1 MNTPQRLL
9 LWIFL
14 LVSALPVAAQTKP
27 APAQLQTQLQ
37 VQGSEIMFTT
47 RQLGVPVDGK
57 FTRFGAQITLDPRS
71 PQTGNVAFNIDT
83 ASARFGAAEIDAEVP
98 KAIWLNVAQ
107 FAQATFQSTSIK
119 AAGPGKFE
127 VTGRLNIKGSSRD
140 ITVPVSLTQSGN
152 TSTASGSFTIKR
164 LDFKVGE
171 AEWADT
177 SMLANDVI
185 VKFKL
190 SLLGLA
196 AL

>member
-1 MNTPQRLL
+1 MKIRFLLSTGALL
-9 LWIFL
+9 LG
-14 LVSALPVAAQTKP
+14 SALSANAQNKST
-27 APAQLQTQLQ
+27 PAQLQLS
-37 VQGSEIMFTT
+37 GSEISFTT

-57 FTRFGAQITLDPRS
+57 FTRFAAQITLDPRS
-71 PQTGNVAFNIDT
+71 PQTGNVAFTIDT
-83 ASARFGAAEIDAEVP
+83 GSARFGAAEIDAEVP
-98 KAIWLNVAQ
+98 KATWLNVAQ
-107 FAQATFQSTSIK
+107 FAQATFQSTVIK

-127 VTGRLNIKGSSRD
+127 VAGKLNIKGQSRD
-140 ITVPVSLTQSGN
+140 IAVPVTLSQSGP
-152 TSTASGSFTIKR
+152 TSVATGSFTIKR

-190 SLLGLA
+190 SLLGLP

>member
-1 MNTPQRLL
+1 MLVCSG
-9 LWIFL
+9 LWA
-14 LVSALPVAAQTKP
+14 SAVPAFAQGKP
-27 APAQLQTQLQ
+27 APAQLQTAS
-37 VQGSEIMFTT
+37 SEISFTT
-47 RQLGVPVDGK
+47 RQLGVPVEGK
-57 FTRFGAQITLDPRS
+57 FTRFTANITLDPRS
-71 PQTGNVAFNIDT
+71 PQAGNVAFSIDT
-83 ASARFGAAEIDAEVP
+83 GSARFGAAEIDAEVP

-107 FAQATFQSTSIK
+107 FAQATFQSTAIK

-127 VTGRLNIKGSSRD
+127 VAGKLNIKGQLRD
-140 ITVPVSLTQSGN
+140 VTVPVALTQSGN

-196 AL
+196 PL